1 MSMIEIDIE
10 LENIEIVKR
19 YKTLLRSCNS
29 DITREDKKL
38 IRKAFNLAVEAH
50 KDVRRKSGEPYI
62 YHPIAVAQIVAKDIG
77 LGATA
82 ISCALLH
89 DVVEDTDYTL
99 DDIEKMFN
107 PKIRQIID
115 GLTKITDLAEQDVSI
130 QAENF
135 RKMLLT
141 LSDDVR
147 VILIKLA
154 DRLHNMQTLDSMARH
169 KQQKI
174 GSETLYIYAPLAHRL
189 GLYSI
194 KTELEDLG
202 LKYTEPDIY
211 RETARQLNETKKAR
225 VQYIQRF
232 TKPLKDTLKSHG
244 LTCSIK
250 GRPKSI
256 FSICKKIKSQGI
268 TFDEVYDKFAIRIVI
283 ESSIENEKSDCWKA
297 YSLITDNY
305 RPNPDRLRDWISTPK
320 ANGYESLHTTVMGPS
335 GKWVEVQIRTK
346 RMDEVAE
353 KGYAA
358 HWKYK
363 QDGVSKEGNLEDWV
377 NQIRELLENPE
388 SNAVEF
394 LEEFKLNLFS
404 KEIFVFTPNGDLR
417 TLPKGASVLDFAFD
431 IHSQLGATCLG
442 CKVNGKLVPLSHKLK
457 SGDQV
462 EVISSKNQKPKKAWL
477 NFVLTAKAKNKIKG
491 SLKDAKKAIA
501 EEGKEILERK
511 LKHLKLSFS
520 DSVINE
526 LCSYFKY
533 KTSLDLFFDVG
544 SGDLTNTMIKDFATN
559 KNSWYQY
566 LKSKIYRKTSKP
578 LEQKEEVKYDTL
590 VFGPTEEKLNFTY
603 SKCCTPIP
611 GDHVFG
617 FTTIREGIKIHRH
630 DCPNAVRLQS
640 NFAYRI
646 LKSKWI
652 DSSNKQSIAHL
663 NIKGIDRVGL
673 INEVTQILSNNLKI
687 NIQSINISSL
697 DGIFDGLITV
707 VIQDKK
713 SLDSVI
719 ETLKKAEGITA
730 VKRKFKS
737 R

>member
-1 MSMIEIDIE
+1 MEE
-10 LENIEIVKR
+10 VAVEKENAEIVKR
-19 YKTLLRSCNS
+19 YKALLRSCNS

-50 KDVRRKSGEPYI
+50 NGVRRKSGEPYI

-77 LGATA
+77 LGATSIA
-82 ISCALLH
+82 CALLH

-107 PKIRQIID
+107 PKVRQIID
-115 GLTKITDLAEQDVSI
+115 GLTKISGLSEQDISI

-154 DRLHNMQTLDSMARH
+154 DRLHNMQTLDSMVRH

-202 LKYTEPDIY
+202 LKYTEPEIY
-211 RETARQLNETKKAR
+211 RDIARQLNETKKAR

-232 TKPLKDTLKSHG
+232 TKPLKSSLKDHN
-244 LTCSIK
+244 LLFSIK

-256 FSICKKIKSQGI
+256 FSIRKKMKSQGV
-268 TFDEVYDKFAIRIVI
+268 TFDEVYDKFAIRII
-283 ESSIENEKSDCWKA
+283 LDSSMESEKSDCWKA
-297 YSLITDNY
+297 YSLITDHY

-320 ANGYESLHTTVMGPS
+320 ANGYESLHTTVMGPG
-335 GKWVEVQIRTK
+335 GKWVEVQIRTA

-363 QDGVSKEGNLEDWV
+363 QEGKIKEGNLDDWIT
-377 NQIRELLENPE
+377 QIRELLENPE
-388 SNAVEF
+388 SNAVDF

-417 TLPKGASVLDFAFD
+417 TLPKGASALDFAFD
-431 IHSQLGATCLG
+431 IHSQLGASCLG

-462 EVISSKNQKPKKAWL
+462 EVISSNSQKPKKGWL
-477 NFVLTAKAKNKIKG
+477 DFVITAKAKNKIKS
-491 SLKDAKKAIA
+491 SLKDEKKSIA
-501 EEGKEILERK
+501 ADGKEILERK
-511 LKHLKLSFS
+511 LKHIKLPFN
-520 DSVINE
+520 DNIINE
-526 LCSYFKY
+526 LSTYFKY
-533 KTSLDLFFDVG
+533 KTSLDLFYDVG
-544 SGDLTNTMIKDFATN
+544 TGIFNNSMIKDFAN
-559 KNSWYQY
+559 NRNSWYQY
-566 LKSKIYRKTSKP
+566 LKNKIYRKSSKTV
-578 LEQKEEVKYDTL
+578 EIKEDLKFDTL

-603 SKCCTPIP
+603 SKCCNPIP
-611 GDHVFG
+611 GDDVFG
-617 FTTIREGIKIHRH
+617 FTTIKEGIKIHRH
-630 DCPNAVRLQS
+630 DCPNAIRLQS

-646 LKSKWI
+646 LKAKWI
-652 DSSNKQSIAHL
+652 DSTNRKSVALL
-663 NIKGIDRVGL
+663 NVKGIDRVGL
-673 INEVTQILSNNLKI
+673 VNEVTQILSNNLKV
-687 NIQSINISSL
+687 NIQSINISST

-707 VIQDKK
+707 IIQDKK
-713 SLDSVI
+713 NLSNVI
-719 ETLKKAEGITA
+719 ENIKKVEGITS
-730 VKRKFKS
+730 VSRKFKS
-737 R
+737 S